1 MRPDR
6 RTGAARLLAAAV
18 LAIAVMEAVVA
29 LPSFV
34 RALAALIVV
43 FLPSYLIMWPV
54 LQPRLG
60 SAGAFTIAG
69 GLSIG
74 MVAIAGL
81 VLNLLPWGLQAATW
95 LGYVAAVLAIA
106 LAFALALGL
115 RPPSRRPRLEVA
127 PHELALAGIGAI
139 MLMSA
144 LILARSFAGYPTESF
159 TQLSIAP
166 VAGAPA
172 PSVEVSIRNE
182 EEAPT
187 SYRLEVRRNGARIQS
202 WAEIRLAA
210 GEVWSS
216 TVSVGAG
223 QIEALLF
230 RLSEPGTLYRHVEV
244 EIAGTAP
251 SAVRRGG

>member
-1 MRPDR
+1 MRHDR
-6 RTGAARLLAAAV
+6 RARAARLLAAAV
-18 LAIAVMEAVVA
+18 LAIALLVAVVA

-34 RALAALIVV
+34 GALAALIVV

-74 MVAIAGL
+74 MVAIGGL

-95 LGYVAAVLAIA
+95 LAYVAAVLAIA

-115 RPPSRRPRLEVA
+115 RPPSWRPRLGVA
-127 PHELALAGIGAI
+127 PHELALGGIGAI
-139 MLMSA
+139 MLMGA
-144 LILARSFAGYPTESF
+144 LILARSFAAYPTESF
-159 TQLSIAP
+159 TQLWIAP
-166 VAGAPA
+166 AAGAPT

-182 EEAPT
+182 EQAPT
-187 SYRLEVRRNGARIQS
+187 TYRLEVRRNGARVES
-202 WAEIRLAA
+202 WADISLAT
-210 GEVWSS
+210 GETWSR
-216 TVSVGAG
+216 TVSVGSG
-223 QIEALLF
+223 QIEARLF

-244 EIAGTAP
+244 QVGGTAQ
-251 SAVRRGG
+251 SAARQGG